1 MPSVTSVDT
10 PYEALGHIAR
20 HVGTDSFY
28 EHLANWP
35 ATLLDCDRWLVA
47 RYSRYAVPEFIINRS
62 MTDDAVDYYCKG
74 LYQLDPVLRL
84 TVEGPT
90 TGIINLAKLRTGDTT
105 NPYFDDLRRTAWIFD
120 ELAVLLPV
128 PARAVIAFCYHK
140 PDATF
145 TEQDL
150 RLMESI
156 YPAIEGL
163 HAAHLNSVF
172 HSMNPPS
179 LNTANSVSPMCVQIL
194 DRNGREVYSS
204 PSWEETE
211 SSMGISL
218 SELVHRNRNRGAV
231 SIGSDTVLHW
241 DTLPAHF
248 APAPEGKICMV
259 EARRRLPSVTYEY
272 EETVSGFAEDYHLTP
287 KEKELI
293 TLIFQGYPNDLIA
306 KKLSKSSGTIR
317 NQRHAM
323 YYKLNITTER
333 ELFNLFIAHITGQQ
347 LW

>member
-1 MPSVTSVDT
+1 MPSVDAGDA
-10 PYEALGHIAR
+10 PYEILGRIAR
-20 HVGTDSFY
+20 HVGTENFY
-28 EHLANWP
+28 DHLAEWP
-35 ATLLDCDRWLVA
+35 ASLLDCDRWLVA
-47 RYSRYAVPEFIINRS
+47 RYSRYAVPEFIINHS
-62 MTDDAVDYYCKG
+62 MTDEAVDYYCKG

-84 TVEGPT
+84 TMEGPT
-90 TGIINLAKLRTGDTT
+90 TGIINLAKLRTGDSE

-120 ELAVLLPV
+120 ELAILLPV

-140 PDATF
+140 PNATF
-145 TEQDL
+145 TDEDL

-163 HAAHLNSVF
+163 HEAHLNSVF
-172 HSMNPPS
+172 QSMKPHS
-179 LNTANSVSPMCVQIL
+179 LHTASSVSPMCVQIL

-204 PSWEETE
+204 PSWENTE
-211 SSMGISL
+211 KSMEISL
-218 SELVHRNRNRGAV
+218 SGLVHRNRDRGAV
-231 SIGSDTVLHW
+231 SIGSDSVLHW
-241 DTLPAHF
+241 DTLPANF

-259 EARRRLPSVTYEY
+259 EARRHLPSVTYDY
-272 EETVSGFAEDYHLTP
+272 DETVRGFADDYHLTP
-287 KEKELI
+287 KETELI

-306 KKLSKSSGTIR
+306 KKLSKSSGTVR

-333 ELFNLFIAHITGQQ
+333 ELFNLFIAHMTGQQ

>member
-1 MPSVTSVDT
+1 MPAVTAANA
-10 PYEALGHIAR
+10 PYEDLGRIAR
-20 HVGTDSFY
+20 HVGSENFY
-28 EHLANWP
+28 EHLAEWP

-47 RYSRYAVPEFIINRS
+47 RYSRYAVPEFIINHS
-62 MTDDAVDYYCKG
+62 MSDAAVDYYCQG

-90 TGIINLAKLRTGDTT
+90 TGIVNLAQLRAGDRE
-105 NPYFDDLRRTAWIFD
+105 NSYFDDLRRTAWISD
-120 ELAVLLPV
+120 ELAILLPV

-156 YPAIEGL
+156 YPTIAGL
-163 HAAHLNSVF
+163 HEAHLNSVF
-172 HSMNPPS
+172 HAMNPPS
-179 LNTANSVSPMCVQIL
+179 LNASNSISPMCVQIL
-194 DRNGREVYSS
+194 DRNGSEVYAS
-204 PSWEETE
+204 PSWRETE
-211 SSMGISL
+211 DTMEMSL
-218 SELVHRNRNRGAV
+218 SGLVHRNRDRGAV

-272 EETVSGFAEDYHLTP
+272 NETISGFAADYQLTP

-306 KKLSKSSGTIR
+306 QKLSKSTGTVR